1 MKDLV
6 WNLFEKTGNVAYYRL
21 YKELS
26 DDGRNDKSGG
36 AESHR
41 LQRKR

>member
-6 WNLFEKTGNVAYYRL
+6 WKLFRETGNVAYYRL
-21 YKELS
+21 YKELT
-26 DDGRNDKSGG
+26 DDGRCDKSGG
-36 AESHR
+36 ASGHR

>member
-1 MKDLV
+1 MKDIV
-6 WNLFEKTGNVAYYRL
+6 WKLFEETGNPAYYRL
-21 YKELS
+21 YRELS
-26 DDGRNDKSGG
+26 NGRNDKSGG